1 MTPARGSA
9 LAQTGEPGSVAET
22 ELLLARARQL
32 TASAQAGR
40 LPRPL
45 AGMNLGLLSD
55 EPGSPPAGFFI
66 DAATELGASVAH
78 VKPRFRASTPTPQA
92 MQVARLLGKL
102 YDAVEWQIGFDEL
115 VPLVRSV
122 AEVPVYKGLA
132 LPAHPVSSL
141 ADRLDPTWPAEQR
154 RRRLLQ
160 AALLASLGKG

>member
-1 MTPARGSA
+1 M
-9 LAQTGEPGSVAET
+9 
-22 ELLLARARQL
+22 
-32 TASAQAGR
+32 
-40 LPRPL
+40 
-45 AGMNLGLLSD
+45 
-55 EPGSPPAGFFI
+55 
-66 DAATELGASVAH
+66 
-78 VKPRFRASTPTPQA
+78 KPRFLAATPTPQA

-160 AALLASLGKG
+160 AALLTSLGKG